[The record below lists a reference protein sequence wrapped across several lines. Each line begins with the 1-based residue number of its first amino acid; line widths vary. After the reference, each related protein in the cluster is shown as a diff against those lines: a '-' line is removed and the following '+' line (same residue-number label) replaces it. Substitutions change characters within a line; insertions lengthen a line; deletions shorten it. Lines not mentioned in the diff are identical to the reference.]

1 MGACTQGKCCA
12 PPRLTSPCDAR
23 DVGHWETG
31 GAGLGGGGGSQV
43 NGSRFLHVKQPGQ
56 LLLTAEEQRI
66 ALEGAFIPRNML
78 PETRLRYTR

>member
-43 NGSRFLHVKQPGQ
+43 SGSRFLHVKQPGQ

-78 PETRLRYTR
+78 PETGLRYTR